1 MAVTSGAMIAI
12 FTVPALSGPASLGQH
27 LEGQI
32 TGRIDADHLERNL
45 APAASPNLIDRP
57 GIEDLGQL
65 HRLVRAAELD
75 RHWAGEADMPVAAGG
90 EPAEVVRPD
99 DGHAPARPAY
109 PLHLGQA

>member
-12 FTVPALSGPASLGQH
+12 FFHGQH

-45 APAASPNLIDRP
+45 APAASPNLIGRL

-65 HRLVRAAELD
+65 HRL
-75 RHWAGEADMPVAAGG
+75 AGLPNSTDIGPGKLTC
-90 EPAEVVRPD
+90 R
-99 DGHAPARPAY
+99 
-109 PLHLGQA
+109 